1 MISKSFHRKTFVFC
15 LVDYYKGWELDINLI
30 GNEVDD
36 FTKVSTLIMSQYM
49 VKDMIQHDTAMI
61 VIVLRANADKNIIKQ
76 LRNLK

>member
-1 MISKSFHRKTFVFC
+1 
-15 LVDYYKGWELDINLI
+15 
-30 GNEVDD
+30 
-36 FTKVSTLIMSQYM
+36 MSQYM